1 MGNWRE
7 LMSDVDIAKEHSES
21 IQSLNENMATHVSYS
36 LSDQINC
43 GADNMREAYR
53 MLFETYDVLSKSL
66 KVDAENILSMAE
78 DFDAFDE
85 IVGVNE
91 HG

>member
-36 LSDQINC
+36 LSD
-43 GADNMREAYR
+43 
-53 MLFETYDVLSKSL
+53 
-66 KVDAENILSMAE
+66 
-78 DFDAFDE
+78 
-85 IVGVNE
+85 
-91 HG
+91 

>member
-1 MGNWRE
+1 
-7 LMSDVDIAKEHSES
+7 
-21 IQSLNENMATHVSYS
+21 
-36 LSDQINC
+36 
-43 GADNMREAYR
+43 MREAYR